1 MPSRHRY
8 PAVVFRPPPELHER
22 AKSAVAEVGSDMNAH
37 VIEFLYWLVGDTD
50 ELPVRPSPPGK
61 PEMERFQD

>member
-22 AKSAVAEVGSDMNAH
+22 AKRAVAEVGSDMNAH
-37 VIEFLYWLVGDTD
+37 VVEFLRWLVGDTD
-50 ELPVRPSPPGK
+50 DLPARTSPPDK
-61 PEMERFQD
+61 PGNG